1 MRTREFSIDLL
12 EDEGMK
18 GCRLTITVIFEYD
31 EPWSFHI
38 LNVKNIF
45 LKNKRVGK
53 SYIIININNNFH
65 TRKKIIKRFSKSTV
79 N

>member
-38 LNVKNIF
+38 LNV
-45 LKNKRVGK
+45 LKYFSQKQTGGK
-53 SYIIININNNFH
+53 ILYYY
-65 TRKKIIKRFSKSTV
+65 KY
-79 N
+79 